1 MYQSNNLTYYT
12 GHPAS
17 LILSFYP
24 SVGGMYIY
32 ACIITIFLSFSL
44 TLLLPSHLSFN
55 KIYLHPLS
63 MYLFISKIDRYCYTY
78 IHFALFKRVFFLPSL
93 IDLLVPRPDIDVKKS
108 VIKNKTGLE
117 R

>member
-1 MYQSNNLTYYT
+1 
-12 GHPAS
+12 
-17 LILSFYP
+17 
-24 SVGGMYIY
+24 
-32 ACIITIFLSFSL
+32 
-44 TLLLPSHLSFN
+44 
-55 KIYLHPLS
+55 